1 MATYLKKY
9 TCSNLRVFFTHP
21 CLTTYASWTRPSI
34 VSNKRLVHGFR
45 TWVANCWRLALL
57 PLELTH
63 SSTLFSQIPSL
74 CMYSYTW
81 MISLSPTQ
89 IIWQL
94 MIFSISFGKILL
106 LKILVSKIFFS
117 ALKFSSIQT
126 VFCYLNT
133 VTSLIFLTTQICC
146 MPSYFLRL
154 MVLSFL
160 ILLCFTTL
168 LALYNIFQTLDRIC
182 HLQLIVSVN
191 LCTDQLPLS
200 GKQ

>member
-9 TCSNLRVFFTHP
+9 TCSNLWVFFTHP
-21 CLTTYASWTRPSI
+21 CLTTYASWTRTSI

-45 TWVANCWRLALL
+45 TWVANCWRLASL

-81 MISLSPTQ
+81 MISLSPAQ

-94 MIFSISFGKILL
+94 MIFSISFDKILL

-117 ALKFSSIQT
+117 ALKFSS
-126 VFCYLNT
+126 
-133 VTSLIFLTTQICC
+133 
-146 MPSYFLRL
+146 YFLRL

-160 ILLCFTTL
+160 ILLCFTAL